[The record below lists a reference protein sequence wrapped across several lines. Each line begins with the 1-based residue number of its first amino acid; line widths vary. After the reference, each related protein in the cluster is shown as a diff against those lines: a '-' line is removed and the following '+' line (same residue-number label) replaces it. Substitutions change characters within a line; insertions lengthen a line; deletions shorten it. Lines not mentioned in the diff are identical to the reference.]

1 MLDNLV
7 PRQKLNVSAVN
18 YPWSSVDQIY
28 YSQILKDELFI
39 EIVEQSL
46 NCHYLPHTF
55 KKLSN
60 VSESISKMSGIDNL
74 KVLNK
79 IQYDIWVTN
88 GIDSDIETKTNVT
101 NWILAIAHITKII
114 AYDAIYVLLK
124 EDSTTIESIDVTEKY
139 QQDYLRVFY
148 SKIQPAIEVH
158 SRKAIRFLID
168 THNNM
173 GNLGE
178 GEDNYRIDQVSD
190 GMLFVKLLIKSLL
203 KEMLICICHRDIYF
217 VGKTEPSIEPTIA
230 GIVDIEMGIVTR
242 EQPNLEEDETGE
254 VVAARVNHILNIFGV
269 PDIECDSVIKQL
281 CKLAYGISR
290 TDFGL
295 TKRTSDGYGGITG
308 DKVASK
314 RIHRASNRDKMLSSS
329 YIGQRLLQKKAEE
342 SRLTERK
349 RESTAFTTGGDVYV
363 LVDCTGSTMPTSGG
377 YGLINLEEAIAAN
390 MANVCR
396 ETGRKLTVY
405 FYNEGTVKVET
416 FPPSEPLKTFKLK
429 KLNLF
434 GNGGYRNNDEIT
446 TFTEIFAE
454 LNRSPGKKH
463 SIIFISDGGMLVG
476 CTGDK
481 QTEINRLKLL
491 FASQPNIEVLPI
503 LIHWKMDNTFRQ
515 IFEGRKI
522 IHIEDMEQF
531 CVEHLAECIK
541 LVQ

>member
-7 PRQKLNVSAVN
+7 PRQKLIVTPVN

-39 EIVEQSL
+39 EIVEQSI
-46 NCHYLPHTF
+46 NSYYLRDTF

-60 VSESISKMSGIDNL
+60 VSESISKMTEIDNL

-79 IQYDIWVTN
+79 ITYDLWATN

-124 EDSTTIESIDVTEKY
+124 EDSTTLESINTTEKY

-148 SKIQPAIEVH
+148 SRIQPAIEVH

-173 GNLGE
+173 GKLGE

-217 VGKTEPSIEPTIA
+217 GGKTEPSIEPTIA
-230 GIVDIEMGIVTR
+230 GIVDIEMGIITR
-242 EQPNLEEDETGE
+242 EQPNLDEYETGE
-254 VVAARVNHILNIFGV
+254 IVAARVNHILNIFGV

-295 TKRTSDGYGGITG
+295 TKRTSDGYGGVTG

-329 YIGQRLLQKKAEE
+329 SVGQHLLQRKAEE

-349 RESTAFTTGGDVYV
+349 RESSTFATGGDVYL
-363 LVDCTGSTMPTSGG
+363 LVDCTGSTMPTTVG

-396 ETGRKLTVY
+396 ETGRKLIVY

-416 FPPSEPLKTFKLK
+416 FSPSEPEKTFKLK

-463 SIIFISDGGMLVG
+463 SIIFLSDGGMIVG
-476 CTGDK
+476 CEGDRE
-481 QTEINRLKLL
+481 TNINKLKLM
-491 FASQPNIEVLPI
+491 FSSQPNIEILPI
-503 LIHWKMDNTFRQ
+503 LIHWRMDETFRQ
-515 IFEGRKI
+515 VFEGRKI
-522 IHIEDMEQF
+522 IHIEDMTKF
-531 CVEHLAECIK
+531 SAEHLAECVKI
-541 LVQ
+541 VS